1 MYTWFYGFSEEPF
14 NVNPDPNFLFLSETH
29 QQVLDFLIRGI
40 QERAGFILVLGDLGS
55 GKTTLIQHLLNI
67 LDKKVKAV
75 AIFHP
80 HDTLEELLED
90 TLRELGVPAVPHNKV
105 SLVRQLNDYLHSLA
119 PDETLALLIDEAQEL
134 SPEVME
140 ELRLLPTPE
149 TLREGK
155 LQIILAGQP
164 ELKAKLDSAGLR
176 ELRQKIEVV
185 GQLRPLKEEE
195 CRRYIAHRL
204 QKVDSEVSRVFTAEA
219 LDRICQHGKGNPRTI
234 NILCD
239 NSFLVGYG
247 LSKKK
252 VDSAIVAEVLEDL
265 DFIGSGGLAE
275 RKPEEE
281 RRAKTQAAPGQRDLF
296 RKISYSLLALV
307 GVGGL
312 ILVGRIYLKEPEEAL
327 MAKFPIQPPAL
338 QERGAL
344 PRDEAK
350 PEKAAKADPQPEKTQ
365 QPPTSEPPAQAARR
379 IPAEKTPP
387 PGEEKKPT
395 APPAAEKKP
404 AARAPSE
411 EAKPASALPGKPEPA
426 PLFAEKK
433 PSPPSERT
441 ARLSKPEPA
450 PPVPP
455 PPGLRARVETQ
466 AKKTVPVKDGDS
478 LYNFAAQNYRV
489 ANTSVVDQILEANPQ
504 IADPHKL
511 PANLRVRLPEI
522 TEESLI
528 IAAGDGTYQVRL
540 GTFLKAEY
548 STFLKGEPALRG
560 KPIEIVPRRLAT
572 GETWYRAVAGKFST
586 REEGVEVVR
595 ELRAKGLSPYFAGFK
610 KKK

>member
-55 GKTTLIQHLLNI
+55 GKTTLIQHLLNTI
-67 LDKKVKAV
+67 DRKVKAV
-75 AIFHP
+75 AIFRP
-80 HDTLEELLED
+80 HDTLEDLLED

-105 SLVRQLNDYLHSLA
+105 SLVRQLNDYLHGLG

-149 TLREGK
+149 TLRDGK

-195 CRRYIAHRL
+195 CRRYIADRL
-204 QKVDSEVSRVFTAEA
+204 RRVDSEISRVFTNEA
-219 LDRICQHGKGNPRTI
+219 LDRICQYGKGNPRTI

-252 VDSAIVAEVLEDL
+252 VDTAIVAAVLEDL
-265 DFIGSGGLAE
+265 DFIGSGGLDE
-275 RKPEEE
+275 RKPEEG
-281 RRAKTQAAPGQRDLF
+281 RRAKAQAAPGTGDLF
-296 RKISYSLLALV
+296 RKISYSFLALV
-307 GVGGL
+307 GVGVL
-312 ILVGRIYLKEPEEAL
+312 ILLGRIYLKEPEETL
-327 MAKFPIQPPAL
+327 MARFPIQPPAL

-344 PRDEAK
+344 PREEAS
-350 PEKAAKADPQPEKTQ
+350 PEKAAQADPQPEKIR
-365 QPPTSEPPAQAARR
+365 QPPTPEPPSRAAR
-379 IPAEKTPP
+379 IISAEKTPS
-387 PGEEKKPT
+387 PGEGKKPA
-395 APPAAEKKP
+395 APPAAEKKA
-404 AARAPSE
+404 AARAPAE
-411 EAKPASALPGKPEPA
+411 EAKPASALPGRSEPA
-426 PLFAEKK
+426 PVFAERK
-433 PSPPSERT
+433 PSPPAERL
-441 ARLSKPEPA
+441 AGLSKPEPA
-450 PPVPP
+450 PPASTPAGP
-455 PPGLRARVETQ
+455 RAKVETQ

-489 ANTSVVDQILEANPQ
+489 ANTSVVDQILELNPQ
-504 IADPHKL
+504 IANPHKL
-511 PANLRVRLPEI
+511 PANLQVRLPEI
-522 TEESLI
+522 TEESLV
-528 IAAGDGTYQVRL
+528 IAAGDGTSQVRL
-540 GTFLKAEY
+540 GTFLKPEY

-560 KPIEIVPRRLAT
+560 RPIEIVPRRLAT

-595 ELRAKGLSPYFAGFK
+595 ELRAKGLSPYFTGFK